1 MSSGVKIVVAFGM
14 MLMSILIGLQMKWY
28 GISRWKAILISVM
41 LAITGVVGS
50 YLWFYVEN
58 GYFWGRSLFGAIFFA
73 PLVYYPI
80 AKIIK
85 VPYHYAL
92 DFCAPAGSMVL
103 AAIKLQC
110 LRDGCCQG
118 MILGIDQN
126 YFYVRFPSQI
136 VESAAFAL
144 VGIVLLV
151 LSKKPKYRGKI
162 FPWFLI
168 LYGSTRFVLDFFR
181 DISASYALGL
191 SAGSFWSLCAII
203 VGVMWLHLLIRK
215 NAATMKQE

>member
-1 MSSGVKIVVAFGM
+1 MSLGLLIVLAFGVL
-14 MLMSILIGLQMKWY
+14 LMCIPIGLQMKWY
-28 GISRWKAILISVM
+28 RILWWKSILISVT
-41 LAITGVVGS
+41 LALIGVVGS

-58 GYFWGRSLFGAIFFA
+58 GYFWGRSLFGSIFFA
-73 PLVYYPI
+73 PLAYYPI

-85 VPYHYAL
+85 IPYHYSL
-92 DFCAPAGSMVL
+92 DFCAPAGALTL

-136 VESAAFAL
+136 VESVAFAL

-191 SAGSFWSLCAII
+191 SSGSFWSLCAII